1 MTLGDLGQTLPNLP
15 AAYLSGARFGA
26 LVCRPACSADISVP
40 SCSSARMLRALPG
53 PKAVW
58 GLSRLPAGLPGGGS
72 DRRDGD
78 LDPGGPA
85 ASASSLPA
93 RPHPSPAAPLRPRP
107 VPPAQPQGPDLPGW
121 AGRTATYA
129 TKAAIRVLASG
140 GGPADLRPRE

>member
-1 MTLGDLGQTLPNLP
+1 
-15 AAYLSGARFGA
+15 
-26 LVCRPACSADISVP
+26 
-40 SCSSARMLRALPG
+40 MLRALPG

-85 ASASSLPA
+85 ASASALPA

-129 TKAAIRVLASG
+129 TKAARHPGAGLRE
-140 GGPADLRPRE
+140 GPADLRPRE